1 VELRCKISP
10 WPLPK
15 LPVGFFPE
23 QAIFDVQAAPSATGK
38 RVVVR
43 IARGHWSVLADISP
57 EDATRIG
64 YALIQ
69 ASSDALAKERDVA
82 AAGAER
88 QRRAGGPS

>member
-1 VELRCKISP
+1 M
-10 WPLPK
+10 
-15 LPVGFFPE
+15 PVGFSPE
-23 QAIFDVQAAPSATGK
+23 QAVFDVGAFPSATGK

-43 IARGHWSVLADISP
+43 IARGHWSVLVDVSP

-69 ASSDALAKERDVA
+69 ASSDALTKERDIA

-88 QRRAGGPS
+88 QRRAGAP